1 MRHTAGTSTSTNTS
15 TIHDD
20 DTKDTKTMT
29 SQTLDKTDETDTTGE
44 TAGPGTKTKSER
56 LSVLRR
62 ARVSLTPKK
71 EAQDRRRGRG
81 MPVPIWTVFLRGLVL
96 IADYLL
102 AFVTATTL
110 VPTLG
115 AWLHQQSG
123 AASGNLT
130 MAGTVAMWLVPLLFL
145 VSILAAGE
153 LIVMR
158 GMWRWSTRTVQKI
171 RDGRA
176 VQAEPELK
184 TVRPAAGTNRPSKKN
199 KRSK

>member
-1 MRHTAGTSTSTNTS
+1 MRRTAGTSTST
-15 TIHDD
+15 IHND
-20 DTKDTKTMT
+20 DTKDAKTMT
-29 SQTLDKTDETDTTGE
+29 NQTLDKTVETDTTAE
-44 TAGPGTKTKSER
+44 TAGPGMKTKSER

-62 ARVSLTPKK
+62 ARVSLAPKK
-71 EAQDRRRGRG
+71 EAQGRRRGRG
-81 MPVPIWTVFLRGLVL
+81 VPVPVWTVFLRGLVL

-153 LIVMR
+153 LVVMR
-158 GMWRWSTRTVQKI
+158 GMWRWSTRTIQKI

-176 VQAEPELK
+176 VQAAPEPE
-184 TVRPAAGTNRPSKKN
+184 TVRPAARTNRPSKKN
-199 KRSK
+199 KRSN